1 VQAFF
6 CLFCMHMKQ
15 TIFWIL
21 FLTASCTIS
30 AQKIETSIT
39 WLYNNP
45 GTTDIIIY
53 HPQQKLTI
61 ADFKGQPDASTDA
74 VAITASGFM
83 FKAGYQSDNG
93 KEILSLQV
101 YCSFNKSDSWMKERG
116 KTAYILAHEQRHFD
130 ISYLSTLQFIK
141 KVQQTN
147 FQHPDFMTQLRSIY
161 KESVQ
166 QMSQLQQQY
175 DTECNNGINTVKQ
188 EEWNKR
194 IEKDITGLLK
204 DVKL

>member
-15 TIFWIL
+15 IISLTL
-21 FLTASCTIS
+21 FLIASCNLS

-74 VAITASGFM
+74 VAITSSGFM
-83 FKAGYQSDNG
+83 FKAGYQSENG
-93 KEILSLQV
+93 REILALQV

-130 ISYLSTLQFIK
+130 ISYLSTLLFIK
-141 KVQQTN
+141 K
-147 FQHPDFMTQLRSIY
+147 DIMTQLKNIY

-166 QMSQLQQQY
+166 QMSDLQQQY
-175 DTECNNGINTVKQ
+175 DRETNNGINTEKQ
-188 EEWNKR
+188 EAWNKR
-194 IEKDITGLLK
+194 IEKEIETLSK